1 MCGKPCSRCFR
12 TVPRKK
18 RKRVSLSFFSFL
30 RLFYDT
36 LETLVTS
43 SSSSSSL
50 LVRPYQLKWYYLYH
64 RPAQRTRRWR
74 AREREGERGERA
86 PKKIRGRGV
95 CRTRKRGRFLNL
107 KRKIK
112 EIPRARDES
121 EPKEKRK
128 NAPNSRC
135 ACARAWASLPPPL
148 AVALIFETSL
158 YF

>member
-1 MCGKPCSRCFR
+1 VCGKPCSRCFR

-64 RPAQRTRRWR
+64 RPAQRTGAR
-74 AREREGERGERA
+74 ARERERERA
-86 PKKIRGRGV
+86 PKKNT
-95 CRTRKRGRFLNL
+95 RTRRVPNEKTRANFEL
-107 KRKIK
+107 KRD
-112 EIPRARDES
+112 PARASES
-121 EPKEKRK
+121 ERKEKRRK
-128 NAPNSRC
+128 THRIVDVLV
-135 ACARAWASLPPPL
+135 RVRGRRFLRLWRLL
-148 AVALIFETSL
+148 
-158 YF
+158 

>member
-1 MCGKPCSRCFR
+1 VIRFLAAARVCGKPCSRCFR

-64 RPAQRTRRWR
+64 RPAQRTGAR
-74 AREREGERGERA
+74 ARERERERA
-86 PKKIRGRGV
+86 PKKNT
-95 CRTRKRGRFLNL
+95 RTRRVPNEKTRAIFEFEKKNKRDSARE
-107 KRKIK
+107 RR
-112 EIPRARDES
+112 ERAKGK
-121 EPKEKRK
+121 KEKRT
-128 NAPNSRC
+128 
-135 ACARAWASLPPPL
+135 
-148 AVALIFETSL
+148 E
-158 YF
+158 

>member
-64 RPAQRTRRWR
+64 RPAQRTGAR
-74 AREREGERGERA
+74 ARERERERELL
-86 PKKIRGRGV
+86 KKIRGRGV